1 MHASTADDIFCLC
14 FDIFQIV
21 VVYVVYSME
30 ESQSTIPAAIS
41 LLMSHIFDPLL
52 HVHLCGSCAIQEIC
66 FCGSLIILIC
76 RFEIDGSVR
85 LALELIGHLI
95 CESIKR
101 SCLSWHLIFPERAV
115 SSCMRSLP
123 SGCVHEILP
132 PHCGWGRWL
141 SHDLICVAIEQCWSS
156 HLYWVYEGMEWWNLH
171 SWFGPPCQL
180 LMLCIPWCWEL
191 RHVVPPL

>member
-1 MHASTADDIFCLC
+1 MTYDFPQSCCHTVKGLSRSVSLDIFSSKITALHRMHASTADLIFCLC

-21 VVYVVYSME
+21 VVYVVDSME

-101 SCLSWHLIFPERAV
+101 SCLS
-115 SSCMRSLP
+115 
-123 SGCVHEILP
+123 
-132 PHCGWGRWL
+132 
-141 SHDLICVAIEQCWSS
+141 
-156 HLYWVYEGMEWWNLH
+156 
-171 SWFGPPCQL
+171 
-180 LMLCIPWCWEL
+180 
-191 RHVVPPL
+191 